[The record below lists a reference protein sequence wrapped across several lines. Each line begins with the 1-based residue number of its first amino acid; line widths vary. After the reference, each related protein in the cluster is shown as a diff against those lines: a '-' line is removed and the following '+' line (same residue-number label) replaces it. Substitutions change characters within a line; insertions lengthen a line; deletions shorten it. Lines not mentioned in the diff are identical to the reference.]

1 MKKLFLIAAVAIM
14 AASCSTSMKTY
25 TATAIDTRSQLQ
37 TATTAD
43 LIVSETR
50 ISYTMRPTEAIQRG
64 GEKNV
69 INAAVH
75 EALLQ
80 YGNSDLL
87 VDLEYVL
94 EYKDS
99 KIESITV
106 TGHPA
111 KYTNY
116 RSLNK

>member
-1 MKKLFLIAAVAIM
+1 MKNLLLIGAISM
-14 AASCSTSMKTY
+14 ILASCTSSMRTY
-25 TATAIDTRSQLQ
+25 TATTLDTRSQLQ

-43 LIVSETR
+43 LDVNETR
-50 ISYTMRPTEAIQRG
+50 ISYTMRPSKAIQAG
-64 GEKNV
+64 GKQNV

-80 YGNSDLL
+80 HGNADVL

-94 EYKDS
+94 EYKDNQ
-99 KIESITV
+99 IESITV

-111 KYTNY
+111 KYRNF
-116 RSLNK
+116 RSLIQ

>member
-1 MKKLFLIAAVAIM
+1 MVLGIVL
-14 AASCSTSMKTY
+14 SMVY
-25 TATAIDTRSQLQ
+25 
-37 TATTAD
+37 
-43 LIVSETR
+43 SEHHL
-50 ISYTMRPTEAIQRG
+50 M
-64 GEKNV
+64 
-69 INAAVH
+69 
-75 EALLQ
+75 
-80 YGNSDLL
+80 
-87 VDLEYVL
+87 EYVL